1 MAKINNVAKISSEIF
16 GSKAIK
22 IIPKNDVNIKIDGEL
37 VKAHDP
43 LFLNVNKTQYPN
55 DPVSEEY
62 APFEFQWP
70 IRDEK
75 IQKNWGEMG
84 TVKIRMSLL
93 PEKLRPYA
101 GSGGS
106 KEAKLRQIDDQQ
118 QGISILREDREVFG
132 DRASCFLSFLLFLI
146 DFHF

>member
-1 MAKINNVAKISSEIF
+1 MVVRFESLY
-16 GSKAIK
+16 GH
-22 IIPKNDVNIKIDGEL
+22 DVNIKIDGEL

-75 IQKNWGEMG
+75 FKKIGARWEPLKLGCLYFLKN
-84 TVKIRMSLL
+84 
-93 PEKLRPYA
+93 
-101 GSGGS
+101 
-106 KEAKLRQIDDQQ
+106 
-118 QGISILREDREVFG
+118 
-132 DRASCFLSFLLFLI
+132 
-146 DFHF
+146 